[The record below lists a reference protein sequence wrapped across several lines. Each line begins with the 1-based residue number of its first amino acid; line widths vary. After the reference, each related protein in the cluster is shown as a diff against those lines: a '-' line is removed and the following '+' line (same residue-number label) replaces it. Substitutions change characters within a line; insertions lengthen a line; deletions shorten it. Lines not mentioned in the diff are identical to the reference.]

1 MKMLQPLTAKPPKQG
16 PARSHSGDERH
27 KLYTGRRWRRLR
39 AQILRQQPLCREC
52 LRLGFVQEADVV
64 DHIRGH
70 GPDWRE
76 HFFDPQNL
84 QPLCTDCHKAKT
96 AREQAAKARGG
107 LSDFD
112 HEAAANHTPPTTRQ
126 HAHRKGNRP

>member
-1 MKMLQPLTAKPPKQG
+1 MKMLRPLTSRPPKQG
-16 PARSHSGDERH
+16 PVRSHGGDERH
-27 KLYTGRRWRRLR
+27 KLYTGRRWRKLR

-52 LRLGFVQEADVV
+52 LRLGFIQEASVV

-70 GPDWRE
+70 GAGWQE
-76 HFFDPQNL
+76 HFFTPSNL

-96 AREQAAKARGG
+96 AREQAAKTRGG

-112 HEAAANHTPPTTRQ
+112 HEAAVIHQPPTTHQ
-126 HAHRKGNRP
+126 QTQRKDQ